1 MSPAGGGGRDR
12 DTRGLRYRAWVSRL
26 RTVRDLR
33 AVVITLAVMAL
44 AIVVLLAAF
53 GAFSEGPNAQ
63 HTHKALAT
71 TSPLLSISGGM
82 PTPAPSPLAP
92 APPSEVQ
99 TALKSALVTFVPLTD
114 AQLAT
119 VTVTRTEA
127 EQVALADPGM
137 GYGPNGSR
145 VTWKKVGCVF
155 LGYYTGMQEPSIG
168 YVPPTYPAYLVQVL
182 ADPIPDF
189 PMLNIGVVVVNA
201 TTGERGTTFGA
212 GQPPYGVMGSTCG
225 VGRPV
230 SLSE

>member
-1 MSPAGGGGRDR
+1 MSPQQ
-12 DTRGLRYRAWVSRL
+12 RGARVARAESWRYRAVVTRL

-33 AVVITLAVMAL
+33 AVAITLAVVTL
-44 AIVVLLAAF
+44 AIVGLLAAF
-53 GAFSEGPNAQ
+53 GAFSERPNAQ
-63 HTHKALAT
+63 HTYQALVSR
-71 TSPLLSISGGM
+71 SPSPSTSGGT

-92 APPSEVQ
+92 SPPFEVQ
-99 TALKSALVTFVPLTD
+99 TALKSAQVSFVPLTD

-119 VTVTRTEA
+119 VSITRTEA
-127 EQVALADPGM
+127 ERIALADPGM
-137 GYGPNGSR
+137 GYGPDSSR

-168 YVPPTYPAYLVQVL
+168 YVPPTYAAYLVQVL

-225 VGRPV
+225 VSP
-230 SLSE
+230 